1 MLDLSGLWC
10 PEVVLRA
17 REHADSLVPGARLEI
32 VSTDP
37 LSRIDIPLWARKAG
51 HELLEERADAG
62 RFLFVLRLTTATA
75 TKDKIEAPR

>member
-17 REHADSLVPGARLEI
+17 REHAATLPDGARLEI
-32 VSTDP
+32 ISTDP

-51 HELLEERADAG
+51 HALEAESVEGARC
-62 RFLFVLRLTTATA
+62 RFVLRLADA
-75 TKDKIEAPR
+75 SGKK